1 MWMRSSVRSSAE
13 WAPTITNAALLRQ
26 EGKLGKIAAGACA
39 DLLIVDGDPLT
50 DLRVMLVKEGII
62 YKNELN

>member
-1 MWMRSSVRSSAE
+1 
-13 WAPTITNAALLRQ
+13 
-26 EGKLGKIAAGACA
+26 
-39 DLLIVDGDPLT
+39 LIVDGDPLT